1 MSKLVKAL
9 MVAVAVLAAW
19 PAAAQE
25 RSSFRI
31 AWSIYVGWM
40 PWAYAADAGIVDKW
54 AEKYGIEIEVVQIN
68 DYIESINQYTAGG
81 FDGCVMTNMDALTI
95 PAVGG
100 VDSTALIVGDFSN
113 GNDGVV
119 SKTVSELKDL
129 AGASVNLVELSVSHY
144 LLARGLESVGL
155 AERDLGGVVNTSDA
169 DIVSV
174 FSSTDDVEH
183 VVTWN
188 PLLAEVLAFSG
199 ATKLFDSSQ
208 IPGEIIDMMVVNT
221 DVLAANPAFGK
232 ALVGAWYE
240 TMALMSGTDDAAS
253 AARTAMAEAS
263 GTDLAGYDMQLA
275 STKMFYQPADA
286 VAFTQSPELV
296 TTMDH
301 VRQFSDGHGLLAGG
315 LDFVGIGFPG
325 GEVLGDPDNLKL
337 RFSDAYMQMAVDGA
351 L

>member
-1 MSKLVKAL
+1 
-9 MVAVAVLAAW
+9 
-19 PAAAQE
+19 
-25 RSSFRI
+25 
-31 AWSIYVGWM
+31 
-40 PWAYAADAGIVDKW
+40 
-54 AEKYGIEIEVVQIN
+54 
-68 DYIESINQYTAGG
+68 
-81 FDGCVMTNMDALTI
+81 
-95 PAVGG
+95 
-100 VDSTALIVGDFSN
+100 
-113 GNDGVV
+113 
-119 SKTVSELKDL
+119 
-129 AGASVNLVELSVSHY
+129 
-144 LLARGLESVGL
+144 
-155 AERDLGGVVNTSDA
+155 VVNTSDA

-240 TMALMSGTDDAAS
+240 TMALMSGTDEAAS

-286 VAFTQSPELV
+286 VAFSQGPELV

-301 VRQFSDGHGLLAGG
+301 VRQFSDGHGLLEGG
-315 LDFVGIGFPG
+315 LDFVPRQSGRLPAFVVEI
-325 GEVLGDPDNLKL
+325 LATL
-337 RFSDAYMQMAVDGA
+337 
-351 L
+351 